1 MKILIAVTLFV
12 SLVGLSVMEYF
23 HHSQHHGAHD
33 AAAVDHGD
41 HGDHIGQGSHVT
53 PAPTTS
59 KAKVEEARE
68 LYRQHMRDHQY

>member
-12 SLVGLSVMEYF
+12 SLIGLSVMEYF

-33 AAAVDHGD
+33 DAAVAHGD
-41 HGDHIGQGSHVT
+41 HVGQGSQGSHVT

-68 LYRQHMRDHQY
+68 LFRQHMRDHQY

>member
-12 SLVGLSVMEYF
+12 SLIGLSVMEYF
-23 HHSQHHGAHD
+23 HHSQHHGAHE
-33 AAAVDHGD
+33 ANVD
-41 HGDHIGQGSHVT
+41 HGDHIGQGIHVT
-53 PAPTTS
+53 PPPTTS

>member
-12 SLVGLSVMEYF
+12 SLIGLSVMEYF

-33 AAAVDHGD
+33 DAAVDHGD
-41 HGDHIGQGSHVT
+41 HVGQGSHVT
-53 PAPTTS
+53 PPPTTS